1 MAVIPNTQTSSDVVK
16 SLDAEF
22 IRNFQEEYDRFA
34 EMLGLFSVET
44 MAAGTALYQFSVSGT
59 LNDGEFAATSDQSLV
74 DGKTYYTRTGSGTAA
89 SPYVYTKVASPNVS
103 NIATYYEKTAS
114 SGIHYTEGDF
124 IARSKY
130 SLTKSLIGEVEFFP
144 YAKQTTAQAI
154 LKAGF
159 EKSVLRT
166 DRKAQQQLR
175 SAIVSDLF
183 ALLKNGTST
192 TRPESGT
199 WDLQQM
205 LAYAAAK
212 LGDVMENANEEPD
225 DVVTFANRQDAAKY
239 LGTASITTQDAFGI
253 TYLESFLGT
262 PNVVLTNRV
271 VSGSVFA
278 TPVENIHVFGL
289 DFGSL
294 GTAGL
299 QYVTNDYGLVG
310 VHHKPDYD
318 YGSVE
323 TYLVRGCKFVPEVTD
338 FIVQCFAN
346 PS

>member
-1 MAVIPNTQTSSDVVK
+1 MATIPNTQTSADVVK

-34 EMLGLFSVET
+34 EFLGLFSVET
-44 MAAGTALYQFSVSGT
+44 VAAGTALYQFSVSGS
-59 LNDGEFAATSDQSLV
+59 LNDGEFAATSDASV
-74 DGKTYYTRTGSGTAA
+74 VEGKTYYTRSGSAGA
-89 SPYVYTKVASPNVS
+89 YVYAKVASPKTAD
-103 NIATYYEKTAS
+103 IATYYEKTAS

-130 SLTKSLIGEVEFFP
+130 SLTKTSIGEVEFFP

-154 LKAGF
+154 LKSGF
-159 EKSVLRT
+159 EKSILRT

-175 SAIVSDLF
+175 AAIVSDF
-183 ALLKNGTST
+183 FDLLGNGTST

-199 WDLQQM
+199 WSLQQV
-205 LAYAAAK
+205 LAFVAAK
-212 LGDVMENANEEPD
+212 LGDVMESANEEPD
-225 DVVTFANRQDAAKY
+225 DVVTFVNRQDAAAY
-239 LGTASITTQDAFGI
+239 LGSVNVTTQDAFGL

-271 VSGSVFA
+271 PSGSVFA
-278 TPVENIHVFGL
+278 TPIENIHVYGL

-294 GTAGL
+294 GRAGL
-299 QYVTNDYGLVG
+299 AYTTNDYGLVG
-310 VHHKPDYD
+310 VHHEPDYD

-323 TYLVRGCKFVPEVTD
+323 TYLVRGCKFIPEVTD
-338 FIVQCFAN
+338 FIVKGCAN